1 VATDPEIAILEV
13 AVVKIYTVGRVQLL
27 QDLDLS
33 AARHEVVRLQDRRLQ
48 RDAITTVVNKKTE
61 TVHGEWTHQLLDGGK
76 RAV

>member
-33 AARHEVVRLQDRRLQ
+33 AARHEVVRLQDRRLK
-48 RDAITTVVNKKTE
+48 RDAITTVVNK
-61 TVHGEWTHQLLDGGK
+61 
-76 RAV
+76 RA